1 MASTIIRGRTPDFQ
15 LLFDGQRRM
24 EDKLNEV
31 ALTIAKTSDHAP
43 RIATVEGN
51 VQELKINA
59 AKTQLIGALAGLVG
73 VPIVGAVVSVTVHF
87 LLRGH

>member
-1 MASTIIRGRTPDFQ
+1 MATNNIKGRTPDFQ
-15 LLFDGQRRM
+15 LLFDGQLRM
-24 EDKLNEV
+24 ENKLNEV
-31 ALTIAKTSDHAP
+31 AVSIARTSDHAP

-73 VPIVGAVVSVTVHF
+73 VPIVGAVVSVFVHF
-87 LLRGH
+87 LLKGH